1 MRPTRLLAL
10 SSLAAL
16 ALTAACGPDGRA
28 TDGGDGSGDGVDA
41 GAGGGT
47 GGPEVCDDVI
57 DNNGD
62 GRTDCADPDCSGR
75 DGCPVCGSVEA
86 PQAAP
91 LALPDGVGDGV
102 SCSTDADCTS
112 PSAPNCVAEECHASY
127 TSTLNFVGFPAN
139 ATLTD
144 PAKLL
149 SVCVNVEHSWMR
161 DLQVEL
167 ILPSGA
173 VFTMHEFVARVGGEV
188 YLGMANDSDS
198 GANPVPGTG
207 AEYCWANAAPVPML
221 TGANIPGPT
230 TYLTGGISMLK
241 AGTYASIA
249 PWLSLQGT
257 PLNGA
262 WTIRVTD
269 LWGADNGFMFSWSIK
284 FDPSLVASCDGPIIL

>member
-1 MRPTRLLAL
+1 MRPAPLLAL
-10 SSLAAL
+10 ASLAAL
-16 ALTAACGPDGRA
+16 TLTAACGPIDRDRA
-28 TDGGDGSGDGVDA
+28 ASGEQEGVDGGASG
-41 GAGGGT
+41 GAV
-47 GGPEVCDDVI
+47 PEVCGDVV
-57 DNNGD
+57 DNDVD

-75 DGCPVCGSVEA
+75 EGCPVCGSVEA

-91 LALPDGVGDGV
+91 LALPDGVSDGV
-102 SCSTDADCTS
+102 TCSTDADCTS
-112 PSAPNCVAEECHASY
+112 PSAPNCVAKECHGSY

-167 ILPSGA
+167 IPPSGA
-173 VFTMHEFVARVGGEV
+173 VFTMHKFVARTGGEV
-188 YLGMANDSDS
+188 YLGMANDSDT

-207 AEYCWANAAPVPML
+207 AAYCWANAAPVPML
-221 TGANIPGPT
+221 TGANIAGPT

-241 AGTYASIA
+241 PGTYASIA